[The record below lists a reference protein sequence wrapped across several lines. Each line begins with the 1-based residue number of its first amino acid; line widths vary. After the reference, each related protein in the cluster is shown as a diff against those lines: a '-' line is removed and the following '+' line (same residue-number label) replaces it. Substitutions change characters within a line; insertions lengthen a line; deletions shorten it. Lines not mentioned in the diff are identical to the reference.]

1 MFGLFL
7 LVVAKKKKKMCFSF
21 IFMTILPARVF
32 HGLFLYIFIF
42 YVLRHGLNGGVGVVL
57 LFFNPFLRL
66 LCAICVCKSPLVV
79 VVAVAA
85 AVISALF
92 LFKCISPTC

>member
-32 HGLFLYIFIF
+32 LGLFLYIFIF
-42 YVLRHGLNGGVGVVL
+42 YVLRHGLNGGVGVAL

-66 LCAICVCKSPLVV
+66 LCAICVCISPLVV
-79 VVAVAA
+79 VVAA